1 MKVALYA
8 RVSTQEQAQHGLS
21 IDIQAEQLRQ
31 WAKDNG
37 HEIAGEYVD
46 AGISGKKPS
55 SKRPA
60 LSRFM
65 SDLEN
70 GLSVDALIFTKL
82 DRFFRSVK
90 LYYQAMETLDRHGVA
105 WEAIQED
112 YETVTAS
119 GRFKV
124 NIMLSVAE
132 DEADRT
138 SERVKSVMEAKRQR
152 GEYVGGTPFGY
163 TKKDSQLHINSETY
177 PAMQDLFETFIA
189 TRSIGEA
196 QRMLLSRYD
205 IKISRPGVRKILLNK
220 NYIELGAIPK
230 ETIQQTMEI
239 LLSRS
244 QRNTSQST
252 YIFSGLL
259 YCEKCGK
266 RMMAGS
272 NGHGKKKTYYCA
284 SHRIYQTC
292 IKNSIS
298 EARVEA
304 ILLQMLPDAIRAEN
318 VALRESEKPDIEA
331 IKKKMEKLKDLYLE
345 DLISKEVYAEDYRAL
360 SSQLS
365 QSSSSRVI
373 DEDGLIAAINVY
385 DTLSEAQRR
394 AFWSNLIRRIYITPG
409 SHVENRVAKLMVL

>member
-21 IDIQAEQLRQ
+21 IEIQTEQLRQ

-70 GLSVDALIFTKL
+70 GLQVDALIFTKL

-138 SERVKSVMEAKRQR
+138 SERVKNVMEAKRQR

-163 TKKDSQLHINSETY
+163 TKKDSKLYVNEETY
-177 PAMQDLFETFIA
+177 PALQALFEEFIA
-189 TRSIGEA
+189 T
-196 QRMLLSRYD
+196 D
-205 IKISRPGVRKILLNK
+205 RK
-220 NYIELGAIPK
+220 
-230 ETIQQTMEI
+230 
-239 LLSRS
+239 S
-244 QRNTSQST
+244 
-252 YIFSGLL
+252 
-259 YCEKCGK
+259 
-266 RMMAGS
+266 
-272 NGHGKKKTYYCA
+272 
-284 SHRIYQTC
+284 
-292 IKNSIS
+292 
-298 EARVEA
+298 V
-304 ILLQMLPDAIRAEN
+304 
-318 VALRESEKPDIEA
+318 V
-331 IKKKMEKLKDLYLE
+331 
-345 DLISKEVYAEDYRAL
+345 
-360 SSQLS
+360 
-365 QSSSSRVI
+365 
-373 DEDGLIAAINVY
+373 
-385 DTLSEAQRR
+385 
-394 AFWSNLIRRIYITPG
+394 
-409 SHVENRVAKLMVL
+409 